1 MVMHSLAVKLKAI
14 IHYTTFEPSLRR
26 VAQVYG
32 VSKSTVARWVKE
44 DHMSETCQR
53 GQHKQSRSPRK
64 KVIDVIQST
73 IVDAIKCDPFCTS
86 YDLAA
91 LVRKEHGLSVSL
103 STIARSRRALGFRY
117 KLARRSQEHQRP
129 PCNHPFL
136 NNANVY
142 TNAIAVDESSF
153 VSNDTPRRGW
163 AQGSQDVPKPAP
175 RNRQRLTLIL
185 AITRNGV
192 VGYQL
197 HKGSFNAKLYAKF
210 LETLPR
216 HHRIIADHKQCVSM
230 CSVPQSRKATRTT
243 AQAAC

>member
-1 MVMHSLAVKLKAI
+1 M
-14 IHYTTFEPSLRR
+14 
-26 VAQVYG
+26 
-32 VSKSTVARWVKE
+32 
-44 DHMSETCQR
+44 
-53 GQHKQSRSPRK
+53 
-64 KVIDVIQST
+64 
-73 IVDAIKCDPFCTS
+73 DAIKCDPFCTS

-91 LVRKEHGLSVSL
+91 LVQKEHGLSVSL

-163 AQGSQDVPKPAP
+163 AQGSQDVPKSAP

-210 LETLPR
+210 LETLPG
-216 HHRIIADHKQCVSM
+216 HHRIIADNVSFHKSRCVRDAAEM
-230 CSVPQSRKATRTT
+230 RGQELTYTPPYCPWFNPTEFAFSVTKHAYRKSRWNGESDVEGSVLRALNTLAPANCESFFEH
-243 AQAAC
+243 AQNCLQDEHRRYSA